1 MRSTKRPREQNPY
14 FLTGRGRKKKT
25 WFFLL
30 WNPVRKDSVQSV
42 EPPHTT
48 TLLTALPVVA
58 QQPV

>member
-25 WFFLL
+25 WFFLF
-30 WNPVRKDSVQSV
+30 WNPGRKDWVQSV
-42 EPPHTT
+42 ESPQTT

-58 QQPV
+58 R